1 MEPER
6 ISPQEAYEKVTSG
19 KCSLVCAYEDE
30 QKCKLITL
38 EGAISLAEF
47 KRRLPSL
54 SRDQEIVFYCA

>member
-6 ISPQEAYEKVTSG
+6 ISAEEAHEEVKSG
-19 KCSLVCAYEDE
+19 KCVLVCAYEDE
-30 QKCKLITL
+30 QKCKLVTL

-47 KRRLPSL
+47 QRRLASL